1 MAKENKKLEVFWLRL
16 SYVCNNNCI
25 FCLDYENQIDP
36 PVKLI
41 PLAEIKKEIKKVKN
55 TADKKIVLSGG
66 DPTLHPDLARIIKY
80 AKKEGF
86 AKVQVIT
93 NGRMFVYQKFIK
105 ELIEAGLDEVTIS
118 FHSHIPEIYEKLTG
132 IKDSFGQAKQG
143 LDNLLNAR
151 QIAGNK
157 LIINIDIVINKMNL
171 PHLKQTIMFFADL
184 GIYEFDLLFI
194 IPFGRA
200 MINKN
205 DLFFDYQ
212 ENQENIRDVLD
223 LATDSKFHIWLNR
236 FPVQFLEGYEE
247 LIQDPEKLFD
257 EIRGR
262 KDMLTYAYKNKS
274 KKLPC
279 YSKFRCNNCY
289 INSFC
294 FAFLNDIN
302 SEKKYKEINIFDFIA
317 KPQDFIDKYQENVV
331 CLFLP
336 KLKNNDIDNLNKLKN
351 IKLPEKWLVKDI
363 PYCFVLPNKNKLRY
377 SDFRNIK
384 MPKLDLDKLV
394 RFYIDQMYF
403 IKPLKCEKCI
413 AYKKCKGMNINYLK
427 NHGFKILKPVKNK
440 YVN

>member
-1 MAKENKKLEVFWLRL
+1 MVKENKKLEVFWLRL

-36 PVKLI
+36 PVKAM
-41 PLAEIKKEIKKVKN
+41 PLDEIKKEIKKVKN

-66 DPTLHPDLARIIKY
+66 DPTLHPDLAQIIKY

-151 QIAGNK
+151 QVAGNK
-157 LIINIDIVINKMNL
+157 LIINIDIVINKINL
-171 PHLKQTIMFFADL
+171 PHLKQTIMFFADM

-212 ENQENIRDVLD
+212 ENQENIREILD
-223 LATDSKFHIWLNR
+223 LAKDNRFYIWLNR

-247 LIQDPEKLFD
+247 LIQDPDKLFD

-262 KDMLTYAYKNKS
+262 QDMLKFAYENKS
-274 KKLPC
+274 EKLPC
-279 YSKFRCNNCY
+279 YSKFRCSHCY
-289 INSFC
+289 ISSFC
-294 FAFLNDIN
+294 DNFLNQFKQSN
-302 SEKKYKEINIFDFIA
+302 ENKYKELSIFEFME
-317 KPQDFIDKYQENVV
+317 KPEFYLDKFGQKEL

-336 KLKNNDIDNLNKLKN
+336 KFNSSSNDLEKIRT
-351 IKLPEKWLVKDI
+351 IKLPAKWIVKDMPFCLI
-363 PYCFVLPNKNKLRY
+363 RPNNNKVIY
-377 SDFRNIK
+377 SDFRNMK
-384 MPKLDLDKLV
+384 MSKLDLDKLV

-427 NHGFKILKPVKNK
+427 KHGFKILKPVKK
-440 YVN
+440 